1 MHVYNYFHES
11 LSSISEEKALE
22 SEAINLVE
30 QSLKGTE
37 EAPQPTSP
45 GSHISHEGHN
55 SSELMEPEFEM
66 HGFRTQPVSGNES
79 EHKEAEKMEMA
90 DEGIYYRQK

>member
-1 MHVYNYFHES
+1 
-11 LSSISEEKALE
+11 
-22 SEAINLVE
+22 
-30 QSLKGTE
+30 
-37 EAPQPTSP
+37 
-45 GSHISHEGHN
+45 
-55 SSELMEPEFEM
+55 MEPEFEM